1 MKNKIKNFNWRFSLI
16 SICILFCFVTIIFKI
31 FQIQISEGNFLQNE
45 GNKRYIKYKDIIPI
59 RGTIFDRNNFPLA
72 VSIVNYDLY
81 ALKGFK
87 KSDLLKLAENIDLEF
102 KLIDESYLKKTLLK
116 KNVSKK
122 EINLIKKLSLSNF
135 EIEIRHSILRP

>member
-1 MKNKIKNFNWRFSLI
+1 MKNFNWRFSLI
-16 SICILFCFVTIIFKI
+16 SFCILFCFLTIIFKI
-31 FQIQISEGNFLQNE
+31 LQIQISEGNFLQNE
-45 GNKRYIKYKDIIPI
+45 GNKRYIKYKNIIPI

-87 KSDLLKLAENIDLEF
+87 KSDLLKLAENIELEF

-116 KNVSKK
+116 KKRFKK
-122 EINLIKKLSLSNF
+122 RN
-135 EIEIRHSILRP
+135 